1 MTMMTGKEALIQV
14 LRQEGTEYLFGIPG
28 ATEVV
33 LMDALE
39 DHPEI
44 KYILGLQ
51 ETVAAGMA
59 EGYSRASGRPA
70 VVNFHTSPGLAAA
83 SPLLI
88 NAFQGGVPLIITAGQ
103 QDTRLAAGEPAL
115 RADLVRLAG
124 PFTKWA
130 AEVSNAADIPVIMRR
145 AFKVA
150 LQPPQGPVFVSL
162 PQNLLEEKLD
172 FDYKRGELPF
182 NRLHPDPEAVRAAA
196 DLLIAARHPAMVV
209 EDGVA
214 KNDALSEVVKLAE
227 MTGAKVYQRWMSDV
241 NFPVDSPQYMGD
253 LDVDSSRCREM
264 LGDADVLV
272 VVGSLF
278 FSQAVFTSG
287 SLLPP
292 GVKIIQIDDN
302 PWQIGKNYPVDVG
315 IQGNIKVTASS
326 LAAAL
331 QPRISP
337 RLEEEIKTRTRA
349 IAEENHRIQQK
360 WDAAAALE
368 KDRVPIYPSRLMQEI
383 KEAVK
388 PGTRIVDDSWSNS
401 GVLRRTFGFSE
412 PRSYFRA
419 RGGGSIGWGLPGALG
434 VKLAS
439 PDHPVV
445 CVSGDGSAAWSIQAL
460 WTASHYQIPVAFI
473 ICSNGIYRQVR
484 IMKNMILGENTR
496 GRNLG
501 TDISCP
507 HIDFVGLAQAL
518 GVKAT
523 KVERPEDLQS
533 ALRSA
538 FNTAGPSLV
547 EVVVEGYAAA

>member
-1 MTMMTGKEALIQV
+1 MMMITGKEALIQI
-14 LRQEGTEYLFGIPG
+14 LRQEGVEYLFGIPG

-70 VVNFHTSPGLAAA
+70 VVNFHTSTGLAAA

-103 QDTRLAAGEPAL
+103 QDTRLAAREPAL
-115 RADLVRLAG
+115 RADLVRLAE

-130 AEVSNAADIPVIMRR
+130 AEVTNAGDLPLIMRR

-150 LQPPQGPVFVSL
+150 LQPPQGPVFVAL
-162 PQNLLEEKLD
+162 PQNLLEENLD
-172 FDYKRGELPF
+172 FDYWRGELPL
-182 NRLHPDPEAVRAAA
+182 NRLHPDPEAVRTAAE
-196 DLLIAARHPAMVV
+196 LLIRARHPAMVV

-214 KNDALSEVVKLAE
+214 KNDALAEVVKLAE
-227 MTGAKVYQRWMSDV
+227 LTGSKVYQRWMSDV
-241 NFPVDSPQYMGD
+241 NFPVNSPLYMGD

-264 LGDADVLV
+264 LGDADVLIV
-272 VVGSLF
+272 IGSLF
-278 FSQAVFTSG
+278 FSQAVFSSG

-315 IQGNIKVTASS
+315 IQGNIKVTVAS
-326 LAAAL
+326 LAEDL
-331 QPRISP
+331 QSQIPSW
-337 RLEEEIKTRTRA
+337 LMEEIKARA
-349 IAEENHRIQQK
+349 EHIAEENYRARKK
-360 WDAAAALE
+360 WAAGIAQE
-368 KDRVPIYPSRLMQEI
+368 MGQVPIAPSRLMQEI
-383 KEAVK
+383 RDAVK
-388 PGTRIVDDSWSNS
+388 PGTRIVDDCWSNS
-401 GVLRRTFGFSE
+401 GVLRRTFGFSQAG
-412 PRSYFRA
+412 SFYRA

-439 PDHPVV
+439 PDRPVV

-460 WTASHYQIPVAFI
+460 WTASHYQIPVSFI
-473 ICSNGIYRQVR
+473 ICANGIYRQVR
-484 IMKNMILGENTR
+484 LMKNMIMGEYTR

-501 TDISCP
+501 TDISSP
-507 HIDFVGLAQAL
+507 HLDFVGLAQAL
-518 GVKAT
+518 GIKAA
-523 KVERPEDLQS
+523 KVERPEGLSDT
-533 ALRSA
+533 LRFA
-538 FNTAGPSLV
+538 FNTPGPSLV
-547 EVVVEGYAAA
+547 EVIVEGNL